1 MKTQRRALQKG
12 SGSKGE
18 TAGFF
23 LLCEERFAR
32 GADRAVTNREQ
43 SLQQTGEA
51 IDDLASGRVSLTT
64 IKDEVTEQTKKL
76 AETVTDRDKLKQF
89 AKGKIAAWL
98 QGIDDWSKKRSDDQ
112 LDDAGEW
119 VGNTAIDGAV
129 GLGMGAVGRGLGG
142 AVEEAAELRK
152 AAKAERKAAKVARR
166 EETAVPNP
174 HGSHG
179 APIAEP
185 AATGVLGS
193 RRAPLSNAT
202 YQPLRHPD
210 TIVGD
215 RIYSGHALDQMQNR
229 GLMPS
234 LIEHTLKTGVRSADP
249 IPGRLRFF
257 DPVNKITV
265 ITEENRIVTVIP
277 GKRSP

>member
-1 MKTQRRALQKG
+1 MQRRRARWAL
-12 SGSKGE
+12 SG
-18 TAGFF
+18 
-23 LLCEERFAR
+23 
-32 GADRAVTNREQ
+32 
-43 SLQQTGEA
+43 
-51 IDDLASGRVSLTT
+51 DDLGARSRKLRSCGRRQ
-64 IKDEVTEQTKKL
+64 KPQ
-76 AETVTDRDKLKQF
+76 
-89 AKGKIAAWL
+89 
-98 QGIDDWSKKRSDDQ
+98 
-112 LDDAGEW
+112 
-119 VGNTAIDGAV
+119 
-129 GLGMGAVGRGLGG
+129 
-142 AVEEAAELRK
+142 
-152 AAKAERKAAKVARR
+152 RKAAKVARR

-202 YQPLRHPD
+202 YPPLRHPD